1 MCDLKLDVASY
12 LLKKN
17 GKNFFFVFVYLN
29 YSRLLS
35 LRTSTCVMINVVFLC
50 FNSYDQNL
58 VLFGT
63 SQSTRALPTLRG
75 LAGAFS
81 ISANN
86 F

>member
-1 MCDLKLDVASY
+1 MERT
-12 LLKKN
+12 
-17 GKNFFFVFVYLN
+17 FFFFLYVFVVYPN

-50 FNSYDQNL
+50 FNSYDQRL

-63 SQSTRALPTLRG
+63 SQFTRALAR
-75 LAGAFS
+75 AFGV
-81 ISANN
+81 SANN

>member
-1 MCDLKLDVASY
+1 MCDLKFDVASY
-12 LLKKN
+12 LLKK
-17 GKNFFFVFVYLN
+17 KRKELFLCVFVVYLN

-50 FNSYDQNL
+50 FNSYDQKP

-63 SQSTRALPTLRG
+63 SKFTRAPS
-75 LAGAFS
+75 AGAFGV
-81 ISANN
+81 SANN